1 MTSGMST
8 RPSTTGAIRS
18 DQSIRQCLNDVPL
31 PPRDYEF
38 SAQQRDI
45 QARFFRDKKDR
56 QLPDLRL
63 DLYDASIIAICKR
76 QNNSVTDTYKRFH
89 FF

>member
-1 MTSGMST
+1 MTSGTSI
-8 RPSTTGAIRS
+8 RSSTTGAIRS

-38 SAQQRDI
+38 SEQQRDA

-56 QLPDLRL
+56 QLPELRL
-63 DLYDASIIAICKR
+63 DLYDASIITVCE
-76 QNNSVTDTYKRFH
+76 
-89 FF
+89 